1 MNDDIDEQMASRAAQ
16 SGSRGPAVSND
27 ERVALAAPER
37 RPWGDA
43 YLRVTLKA
51 DVNGWDVDEC
61 EGRSHR
67 ELFRVYAEKLRQDAA
82 RYQRD
87 ADRLRS
93 LAEYVDRLAL
103 VEEP

>member
-1 MNDDIDEQMASRAAQ
+1 MSED
-16 SGSRGPAVSND
+16 VS
-27 ERVALAAPER
+27 
-37 RPWGDA
+37 

-51 DVNGWDVDEC
+51 DVNGWDIDEC

-67 ELFRVYAEKLRQDAA
+67 ELFQTYASHLRQDAA
-82 RYQRD
+82 RHQAD

-93 LAEYVDRLAL
+93 LADYADRLSF